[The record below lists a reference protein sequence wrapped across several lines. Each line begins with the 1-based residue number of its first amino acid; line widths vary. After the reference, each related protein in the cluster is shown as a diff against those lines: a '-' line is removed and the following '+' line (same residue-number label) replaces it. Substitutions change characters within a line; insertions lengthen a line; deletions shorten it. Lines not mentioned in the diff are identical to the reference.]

1 MNTRGMRRVIAA
13 AGLAVAGIG
22 LVACGNQTPAGGS
35 PSTGVS
41 TPAPSAPAPS
51 SSKTSTAMPVKPS
64 TNPPTATPTSGPTSG
79 PSKPVQPPTTS
90 PTKPPAVQ
98 RLANSMLLTGKEVAQ
113 ADPKRGWIAT
123 SAAGRSICGKT
134 ATQGNGVQGRLTRSF
149 TTELDAS
156 GGQWLTRY
164 QSPAAAKAAY
174 EQIVATMKSCKAFVP
189 GETHAR
195 KLSENRTLA
204 VGDATAI
211 LRWYDYPKPNDP
223 GSEDGGFPYAVTR
236 KGTVVSV
243 LAFGE
248 MGKGV
253 APAHWE
259 ALARAAATKL
269 P

>member
-1 MNTRGMRRVIAA
+1 MRRVIAA
-13 AGLAVAGIG
+13 AGLAVAGVG
-22 LVACGNQTPAGGS
+22 LVACGNQTPTGGT

-41 TPAPSAPAPS
+41 TPAPSTPTAPE
-51 SSKTSTAMPVKPS
+51 TSTATPS
-64 TNPPTATPTSGPTSG
+64 NPPTSAPTTEPTKA
-79 PSKPVQPPTTS
+79 PTTVPTKTVQPT
-90 PTKPPAVQ
+90 PTKPPGVQ
-98 RLANSMLLTGKEVAQ
+98 RLANSMLLTGKEVAK

-123 SAAGRSICGKT
+123 SAASRSICGKA

-174 EQIVATMKSCKAFVP
+174 EQIVATIKSCKAFVP

-195 KLSENRTLA
+195 KLTENRTLA

-259 ALARAAATKL
+259 ALARAAASKL

>member
-13 AGLAVAGIG
+13 AGLAVAGVG
-22 LVACGNQTPAGGS
+22 LVACGNQTPTGGT

-41 TPAPSAPAPS
+41 TPAPSTPTAPE
-51 SSKTSTAMPVKPS
+51 TSTATPS
-64 TNPPTATPTSGPTSG
+64 NPPTSAPTTEPTKA
-79 PSKPVQPPTTS
+79 PTTVPTKTVQPT
-90 PTKPPAVQ
+90 PTKPPGVQ
-98 RLANSMLLTGKEVAQ
+98 RLANSMLLTGKEVAK

-123 SAAGRSICGKT
+123 SAASRSICGKA

-174 EQIVATMKSCKAFVP
+174 EQIVATIKSCKAFVP

-195 KLSENRTLA
+195 KLTENRTLA

-259 ALARAAATKL
+259 ALARAAASKL

>member
-13 AGLAVAGIG
+13 AGLAVAGVG
-22 LVACGNQTPAGGS
+22 LVACGNQTPGGGT
-35 PSTGVS
+35 PSNGVS
-41 TPAPSAPAPS
+41 TPAPSTPAPS
-51 SSKTSTAMPVKPS
+51 APDTSTA
-64 TNPPTATPTSGPTSG
+64 T
-79 PSKPVQPPTTS
+79 PSKPTSAPTTAPTS
-90 PTKPPAVQ
+90 VPTTKPTPTVRPTPTKLPGVI
-98 RLANSMLLTGKEVAQ
+98 RLTNSMLLTGKEVAK

-123 SAAGRSICGKT
+123 SATSRSICGKA

-174 EQIVATMKSCKAFVP
+174 EQIVATIKSCKAFVP
-189 GETHAR
+189 SETHAR
-195 KLSENRTLA
+195 KLTENRTLA

-259 ALARAAATKL
+259 ALTRAAAKKL

>member
-13 AGLAVAGIG
+13 AGLAVAGVG
-22 LVACGNQTPAGGS
+22 LVACGNQTPAGGT

-41 TPAPSAPAPS
+41 TPAPSTPTAPE
-51 SSKTSTAMPVKPS
+51 TSTATPS
-64 TNPPTATPTSGPTSG
+64 NPPTSAPTTEPTKA
-79 PSKPVQPPTTS
+79 PTTVPTKTVQPT
-90 PTKPPAVQ
+90 PTKPPGVQ
-98 RLANSMLLTGKEVAQ
+98 RLANSMLLTGKEVAK

-123 SAAGRSICGKT
+123 SAASRSICGKA

-174 EQIVATMKSCKAFVP
+174 EQIVATIKSCKAFVP

-195 KLSENRTLA
+195 KLTENRTLA

>member
-13 AGLAVAGIG
+13 AALVVTSAG
-22 LVACGNQTPAGGS
+22 LVACGNQAPAGGGA

-41 TPAPSAPAPS
+41 TPAPSTTPPPSAPI
-51 SSKTSTAMPVKPS
+51 KPS
-64 TNPPTATPTSGPTSG
+64 TNAPTATPSATPTGGPTAT
-79 PSKPVQPPTTS
+79 PSKPVPTPSTS

-98 RLANSMLLTGKEVAQ
+98 RLANAMLLTGKEVAS
-113 ADPKRGWIAT
+113 ADPKRGWAAT
-123 SAAGRSICGKT
+123 SAPSRSICGKA
-134 ATQGNGVQGRLTRSF
+134 ATQGNGVQGRLTRSYANGM
-149 TTELDAS
+149 DAS

-174 EQIVATMKSCKAFVP
+174 EQIVATIKSCKAGAP
-189 GETHAR
+189 GKTHAR
-195 KLSENRTLA
+195 KLTENRTLA

-211 LRWYDYPKPNDP
+211 LRWYDYPLPSDQ

-243 LAFGE
+243 IAFGE
-248 MGKGV
+248 MGKGI

-259 ALARAAATKL
+259 ALTQTAAAKL

>member
-1 MNTRGMRRVIAA
+1 MNTRGMRRVVAA
-13 AGLAVAGIG
+13 AGLAVASLG
-22 LVACGNQTPAGGS
+22 LVACGNQTPAGGA
-35 PSTGVS
+35 PSQGVS
-41 TPAPSAPAPS
+41 TPAPSTAPTKPQPS
-51 SSKTSTAMPVKPS
+51 TSMPIKPS
-64 TNPPTATPTSGPTSG
+64 TQPPTVTPSTGPTAS
-79 PSKPVQPPTTS
+79 PTKTVQPPTVS
-90 PTKPPAVQ
+90 PTRPPTVT
-98 RLANSMLLTGKEVAQ
+98 RLANAMLLTGKEVA
-113 ADPKRGWIAT
+113 ASDPKRGWTTT
-123 SAAGRSICGKT
+123 SAASRSICGKS

-149 TTELDAS
+149 TNELDAS

-164 QSPAAAKAAY
+164 QTPAAAKTAY
-174 EQIVATMKSCKAFVP
+174 EQIVATIKSCKAFVP

-195 KLSENRTLA
+195 KLTENRTLA

-243 LAFGE
+243 IAFGE
-248 MGKGV
+248 MGKGI

-259 ALARAAATKL
+259 ALAQTAAAKL